1 MTTPRLLSRALTV
14 AFVSASVLALGT
26 AASAAPDIELPTVR
40 PKPRVRPKKK
50 PKPQVRRANQVS
62 NSTRMSLKAN
72 ALQSALRKSNSAHD
86 VRAYFAHAQD
96 RDVCVV
102 RIDDVTY
109 DGRQG
114 QIRALAPG
122 RVKLE
127 SKPGSNGKRKARF
140 ACGTGSGPCD
150 VWFID
155 EDGQRERATPNE
167 VVFPGLSLMQASNAV
182 SSFSSIN
189 NLCPDVIEETRAALD
204 NPPSTP
210 EGQYV
215 GLITEIR
222 SKFERRDELIFP
234 AYGASN
240 CEMMR
245 QNTAGFATATF
256 DLGAVS
262 IGPNG
267 AGDAVF
273 FQCSGQA
280 ECIRGNGQTDDATML
295 ITELTGQHGESI
307 SEKLQQLRDLHPNCG

>member
-14 AFVSASVLALGT
+14 AFVSASMLALGT
-26 AASAAPDIELPTVR
+26 AASAAPDIELPTIR
-40 PKPRVRPKKK
+40 PKRQIRPKKK
-50 PKPQVRRANQVS
+50 PEPKLRRANQVS
-62 NSTRMSLKAN
+62 NATRMSLKAS

-140 ACGTGSGPCD
+140 ACGTGSEACD

-167 VVFPGLSLMQASNAV
+167 VVFPGLSLTQAANAV
-182 SSFSSIN
+182 SSFNSIN

-210 EGQYV
+210 EGDYV
-215 GLITEIR
+215 GLINEIR

-234 AYGASN
+234 AYGAGN

-262 IGPNG
+262 IVPNG

-273 FQCSGQA
+273 FQCSDQA

-295 ITELTGQHGESI
+295 VTELTGEHGQSI
-307 SEKLQQLRDLHPNCG
+307 SQKLQQLRDLHPQCG